1 MEGENNG
8 NALHGT
14 VLNSDH
20 KSLDLLLA
28 AGADVNA
35 KGSDG
40 NVPLIHVV
48 RQSDYECMT
57 RLIKA
62 GVDVNITDRYGV
74 AVIFMALWK
83 HTSKI
88 LKLLLKSG
96 ADVNIRKRDNNATP
110 LIHAAIYC
118 KIEYIGLLLLAGAQ
132 VNICETIDFRNAL
145 MCHITSSDV
154 ADKKTAMLLLA
165 AGDKPNFTWTT
176 LKKGRNVLDE
186 IKEIEAEMSLKN
198 ISRNSVRN
206 HLLTLNPHSNLFQRV
221 PNFNYPV
228 YLKKYL
234 LYGFELTEESVDW
247 CV

>member
-1 MEGENNG
+1 M
-8 NALHGT
+8 
-14 VLNSDH
+14 LNSDH

-35 KGSDG
+35 KGRDC

-74 AVIFMALWK
+74 DVIFMALWK
-83 HTSKI
+83 STSKI

-96 ADVNIRKRDNNATP
+96 ADVNVRKRDNNATP